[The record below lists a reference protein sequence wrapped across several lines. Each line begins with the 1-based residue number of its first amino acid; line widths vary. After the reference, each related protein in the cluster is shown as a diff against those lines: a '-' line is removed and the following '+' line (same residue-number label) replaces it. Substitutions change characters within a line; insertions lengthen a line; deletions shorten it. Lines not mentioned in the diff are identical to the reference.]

1 MTEKQLS
8 DITTKINYDIVRNS
22 DVMYSAYNKVTRDE
36 IDDVIWMLQNTVC
49 TLHNLLYKEVT
60 GEPYDYWFHWANKIG
75 RNVDENCFTDIG
87 VDIYDTV

>member
-1 MTEKQLS
+1 MTKKQLY

-22 DVMYSAYNKVTRDE
+22 EVMYSAYNKISSDE
-36 IDDVIWMLQNTVC
+36 IDDVIWMLQNTIC

-87 VDIYDTV
+87 VDIYDSV

>member
-8 DITTKINYDIVRNS
+8 DITIYIKDHIVRNS
-22 DVMYSAYNKVTRDE
+22 DVMYAAYGKTSPDE

-60 GEPYDYWFHWANKIG
+60 GELYDYWFHWANKIG
-75 RNVDENCFTDIG
+75 RNVNENCFTDIG
-87 VDIYDTV
+87 VDIYDTI

>member
-8 DITTKINYDIVRNS
+8 DITIKINYDIVRNS

-60 GEPYDYWFHWANKIG
+60 GKPYDYWFHWANKIG

-87 VDIYDTV
+87 VDIYDSV